1 MKLGLPVI
9 VVIGAVVGA
18 GAGAGVRFALAQGA
32 PDAASEFAAEK
43 EQHSAPEAVERKKG
57 EASSQT
63 KKDGKK
69 KSGDSEHKQQSAAG
83 AYFKFS
89 RQFVAPVV
97 REGAPAAMIVLDVM
111 LEMSPDAA
119 AGNYANEPKL
129 RDAVLRAL
137 LAQSANGELRCML
150 SDPSQLEATREAI
163 LTSVQEVIGDQVQA
177 VLLLDVAY
185 QPF

>member
-1 MKLGLPVI
+1 MKLGLPFI
-9 VVIGAVVGA
+9 VVIAAIVGA
-18 GAGAGVRFALAQGA
+18 GAGAGVRIALPQSA
-32 PDAASEFAAEK
+32 PGLNSDSAADNEEP
-43 EQHSAPEAVERKKG
+43 SAPEAVEQKRG
-57 EASSQT
+57 GTPNHPET
-63 KKDGKK
+63 DEKK
-69 KSGDSEHKQQSAAG
+69 KSGDGKHKQQAVAG

-97 REGAPAAMIVLDVM
+97 RDGAPAAMIVLDVM

-137 LAQSANGELRCML
+137 LTQSANGELKGML
-150 SDPSQLEATREAI
+150 SDPSLLEATREAI
-163 LTSVQEVIGDQVQA
+163 LKNVQEVIGDQALA